1 MRRGRVVTLAFAVL
15 LAARAAAAQ
24 QAFSGDSIAITR
36 ASGPIAIDGDLSDP
50 AWRTA
55 VRIDK
60 WYEKQPGDNTE
71 PKVKNVGYLT
81 FDDRYLYAAFEFDDP
96 NPAAIRAPFADR
108 DNINGNANDYAGIL
122 LDARN
127 TGSNAAF
134 FLVTPRNTQYD
145 AITDDSS
152 GEDASPDFF
161 WDSAAKITEHG
172 WSVSAQFDCLNQLW
186 IHESN
191 WKVYATNPSSGA
203 YGMPQSL
210 PGNKM
215 AAAGSDWQT
224 NPATQIEW
232 GEDYIKS
239 RYSTPCAAWSFWQ
252 AQSPHWY

>member
-172 WSVSAQFDCLNQLW
+172 WTLEIRIPFSSIRYKNVDPQTWRIMLYRNYPREFHYQFFTAR
-186 IHESN
+186 IPRGSN
-191 WKVYATNPSSGA
+191 CFVCRANVLTGIEK
-203 YGMPQSL
+203 L
-210 PGNKM
+210 P
-215 AAAGSDWQT
+215 
-224 NPATQIEW
+224 
-232 GEDYIKS
+232 
-239 RYSTPCAAWSFWQ
+239 
-252 AQSPHWY
+252 

>member
-1 MRRGRVVTLAFAVL
+1 MRRDTVVMWFVVAVFAL
-15 LAARAAAAQ
+15 LAPHAAIAQ
-24 QAFSGDSIAITR
+24 SAMAGDEIHITR
-36 ASGPIAIDGDLSDP
+36 ATGPIIIDGDLSDA

-55 VRIDK
+55 VRVDK

-71 PKVKNVGYLT
+71 PKVKNVGFLT

-152 GEDASPDFF
+152 GEESSLVESSMIESYCVFRGVATKSTEFEPVLRAS
-161 WDSAAKITEHG
+161 I
-172 WSVSAQFDCLNQLW
+172 
-186 IHESN
+186 
-191 WKVYATNPSSGA
+191 
-203 YGMPQSL
+203 
-210 PGNKM
+210 
-215 AAAGSDWQT
+215 
-224 NPATQIEW
+224 
-232 GEDYIKS
+232 
-239 RYSTPCAAWSFWQ
+239 R
-252 AQSPHWY
+252 SPP